1 VLRANASEPPG
12 KPSARDTLRFGELL
26 RQYRRA
32 AGLTQEELA
41 EQASVSPR
49 SISGWESGGAHLPRR
64 DTLAML
70 VRALG
75 LDSAERETLELSLDR
90 PPTRRQVSPE
100 RPTHNLPRTLSSFI
114 GRERE
119 LDELRLVL
127 STAPLL
133 TLVGTGGVGKTRL
146 ALELAREQLANYA
159 DGVWLVELAGVV
171 DAAVIPGAVAN
182 AVGLHDAE
190 AHDVTVSLTEHL
202 GPKHILLVLDNCEH
216 LVDACARL
224 AAHLLRRCP
233 RLHILA
239 TSREPLAI
247 DGEIAWR
254 VPPLDLPDLLHGLS
268 PEEMTRTAAVRL
280 FVERV
285 HAANQAFVLSE
296 SNTEAIARICVGL
309 DGIPLALELAAA
321 RAQVL
326 TVEQLAE
333 RLEYDAGALGRAVRS
348 GLPRHRTIRA
358 TIDWSHD
365 LLDEH
370 EQVLLRRLSVF
381 AGGWTLAMAETICPG
396 AGIADDDVLELLTG
410 LADKSMALVDASD
423 VQARYRLLE
432 PIRQYAMERL
442 EAAGEAPV
450 YRSRHAEAFLGL
462 AETRDVDP
470 GGADE
475 IASLERLEVEHDN
488 LRSALRWTLD
498 HEPAESGLRAT
509 AAMFRFWERQGLS
522 SEGRTW
528 LEQALAHAGDDAPP
542 KYHGRVLSALAN
554 FYWRGGEPARARP
567 LTRRALELARA
578 AGDTRGEAW
587 ALFSLGMIAYFLDES
602 DVAVG
607 YLETCLPLARRD
619 NLQVLHS
626 LTLTF
631 IGRVLLWA
639 KGPDHPRVAAALKSS
654 FVLAAAADSRYATGH
669 MLLTCGDLA
678 WRRGDAERAVGIW
691 RRALE
696 VRWALGDRRGITNC
710 LERLAWGLAALGEV
724 DLAGWLLGATDSER
738 SALRM
743 PLQRDEQPYHAAA
756 MAATSAGRRS
766 RGEAASLTTAVQRA
780 LGTRQAEP
788 SHC

>member
-1 VLRANASEPPG
+1 VLRANEPEPRRDPCG
-12 KPSARDTLRFGELL
+12 RDTLRFGELL
-26 RQYRRA
+26 RQYRRT

-75 LDSAERETLELSLDR
+75 LGAAEREALEMSIER
-90 PPTRRQVSPE
+90 QPTRRQIVPE
-100 RPTHNLPRTLSSFI
+100 RPPHNLPRTLSSFV

-119 LDELRLVL
+119 LGELQQLL

-146 ALELAREQLANYA
+146 ALELVREQVSNYG

-171 DAAVIPGAVAN
+171 DGSVIPGEVAS
-182 AVGLHDAE
+182 ALGLRDAD
-190 AHDVTVSLTEHL
+190 ARNVTGTLTEHL
-202 GPKHILLVLDNCEH
+202 RPRHILLILDNCEH
-216 LVDACARL
+216 QVDTCARL
-224 AAHLLRRCP
+224 AAHLLRNCP

-247 DGEIAWR
+247 EGEIAWR
-254 VPPLDLPDLLHGLS
+254 VPPLDLPNMLDSLS
-268 PEEMTRTAAVRL
+268 AEEITRTAAVRL

-285 HAANQAFVLSE
+285 HAVNQSFGLSVANA
-296 SNTEAIARICVGL
+296 EAIARICVGL

-326 TVEQLAE
+326 SVEQLAE
-333 RLEYDAGALGRAVRS
+333 RLEYDSGALGRPVRS

-365 LLDEH
+365 LLDER

-396 AGIADDDVLELLTG
+396 SGIAADEVLELLTG
-410 LADKSMALVDASD
+410 LVDKSMALVDASD

-442 EAAGEAPV
+442 EASGEAPL
-450 YRSRHAEAFLGL
+450 YRSQHARAFIGL

-475 IASLERLEVEHDN
+475 VASLDRLEVEHDN
-488 LRSALRWTLD
+488 LRAALRWTLD
-498 HEPAESGLRAT
+498 HEPAEAGLQAT

-522 SEGRTW
+522 SEGRAW
-528 LEQALAHAGDDAPP
+528 LEQALSRAGDDAPP
-542 KYHGRVLSALAN
+542 KFHGRVLSALAN

-567 LTRRALELARA
+567 LTERALELARA
-578 AGDTRGEAW
+578 AGDARGETW
-587 ALFSLGMIAYFLDES
+587 ALFSLGMIAYFLGES
-602 DVAVG
+602 DAAVG
-607 YLETCLPLARRD
+607 YLETCLPLAQQA
-619 NLQVLHS
+619 NLLVLQS

-631 IGRVLLWA
+631 IGRILLWA
-639 KGPDHPRVAAALKSS
+639 KGPDHPRVAQALKSS
-654 FVLAAAADSRYATGH
+654 FVLAAAAESRYATGH
-669 MLLTCGDLA
+669 MLLTQGDLA
-678 WRRGDAERAVGIW
+678 WRQGDAERAVGVW

-696 VRWALGDRRGITNC
+696 VRWALGDRRGMTNC
-710 LERLAWGLAALGEV
+710 LERLAWGLAATG
-724 DLAGWLLGATDSER
+724 DLDKAGWLLGATDTQR
-738 SALRM
+738 NALRM
-743 PLQRDEQPYHAAA
+743 PLQRDEQPYHAEAVA
-756 MAATSAGRRS
+756 VTSAARRVK
-766 RGEAASLTTAVQRA
+766 GQAASLPTAVQCA
-780 LGTRQAEP
+780 LRGTVIAD
-788 SHC
+788 